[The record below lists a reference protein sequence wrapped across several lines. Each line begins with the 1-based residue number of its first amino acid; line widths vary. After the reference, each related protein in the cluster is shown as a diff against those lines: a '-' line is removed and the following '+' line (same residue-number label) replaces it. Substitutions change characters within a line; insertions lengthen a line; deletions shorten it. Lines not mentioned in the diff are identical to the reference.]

1 LFNTIW
7 ECSFAL
13 LKIKKSRAGEHC
25 SPLRKPKNPKP
36 HIAVVV
42 GGGGFVMNDI
52 FATNRIVGE
61 HSVLPK
67 VGRAV
72 YVNEWE
78 NMRANAVRPYIKR
91 LEI

>member
-1 LFNTIW
+1 
-7 ECSFAL
+7 
-13 LKIKKSRAGEHC
+13 
-25 SPLRKPKNPKP
+25 
-36 HIAVVV
+36 
-42 GGGGFVMNDI
+42 MNDI